1 MVIVVDPGGDKHAY
15 QIGRYI
21 EVTDGHLIIRDAVG
35 GTAIGIFGPGKW
47 QSAHIDA
54 VPARNAGT
62 VSGIR
67 PRLGQ
72 TLQPAPHRG
81 AVSGSSGAIRA

>member
-1 MVIVVDPGGDKHAY
+1 MVIVVDPGGDKHQY

-21 EVTDGHLIIRDAVG
+21 EVTDGHLIIRDGPG
-35 GTAIGIFGPGKW
+35 GTTIGIFAPGKW

-54 VPARNAGT
+54 IPGRNAVAT
-62 VSGIR
+62 SGIR

-72 TLQPAPHRG
+72 TL
-81 AVSGSSGAIRA
+81 

>member
-35 GTAIGIFGPGKW
+35 GTTIGIFAPGKW

-54 VPARNAGT
+54 APARNAGT
-62 VSGIR
+62 VTGIR

-72 TLQPAPHRG
+72 TL
-81 AVSGSSGAIRA
+81 

>member
-15 QIGRYI
+15 QTGRYI
-21 EVTDGHLIIRDAVG
+21 EVTDGHLIIRDSVG
-35 GTAIGIFGPGKW
+35 GTAIGIFAPGTW

-62 VSGIR
+62 SGIR

-72 TLQPAPHRG
+72 
-81 AVSGSSGAIRA
+81 SI

>member
-1 MVIVVDPGGDKHAY
+1 MVIVVDPGGDKHQY

-21 EVTDGHLIIRDAVG
+21 EVVEGHLIIRDAIG
-35 GTAIGIFGPGKW
+35 GTTIGIFAPNKW

-62 VSGIR
+62 VPGGIR
-67 PRLGQ
+67 PRLGS
-72 TLQPAPHRG
+72 L
-81 AVSGSSGAIRA
+81 

>member
-15 QIGRYI
+15 QTGRYI
-21 EVTDGHLIIRDAVG
+21 EVTDGHLIIRDGQG
-35 GTAIGIFGPGKW
+35 GTTIGIFAPGKW

-54 VPARNAGT
+54 IPARNAGT

-72 TLQPAPHRG
+72 
-81 AVSGSSGAIRA
+81 SM

>member
-35 GTAIGIFGPGKW
+35 GTAIGIFAPGKW
-47 QSAHIDA
+47 QSAHTDA

-72 TLQPAPHRG
+72 TL
-81 AVSGSSGAIRA
+81 

>member
-15 QIGRYI
+15 QTGRHM
-21 EVTDGHLIIRDAVG
+21 EVTDGHLIIRDAAA
-35 GTAIGIFGPGKW
+35 GTVIGIFAPGKW
-47 QSAHIDA
+47 QSAHIDV
-54 VPARNAGT
+54 VPPRNAGS

-72 TLQPAPHRG
+72 SL
-81 AVSGSSGAIRA
+81 